1 MLNYRHS
8 GAQAMSGPGPEGPS
22 RNDGEFFRS
31 LLVLRSPPFAP
42 VRAQFAGLQALTIAS
57 RGVLGPA
64 ARALAP
70 PSQPPLPSEAA
81 AGP

>member
-1 MLNYRHS
+1 MLNYRRS
-8 GAQAMSGPGPEGPS
+8 GAQAMPGPGPEGPS

-42 VRAQFAGLQALTIAS
+42 VRAQLARLQAQATIAS
-57 RGVLGPA
+57 CGAAASAALG
-64 ARALAP
+64 RAP
-70 PSQPPLPSEAA
+70 PPRPPSEAA